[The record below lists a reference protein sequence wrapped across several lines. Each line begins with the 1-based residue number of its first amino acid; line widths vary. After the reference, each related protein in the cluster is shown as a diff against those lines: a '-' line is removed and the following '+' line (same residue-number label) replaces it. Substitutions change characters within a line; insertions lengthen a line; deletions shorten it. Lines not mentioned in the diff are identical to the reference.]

1 MTYYS
6 KRYLKEK
13 WDALK
18 WDMDMLLANE
28 DDRIDEEKVKKVRN
42 EMNYYIDAIK
52 KEINKENKPIV
63 DAEPTVKAIP
73 LDKPF
78 CKMVYGDYV
87 CYNRYWLMKHLPM
100 ELDILQGKAIPI
112 EWLKNKAKDLAD
124 AYWNNVRNKL
134 VLNMNE
140 LPLVIDEMIRIW
152 EKENADN
159 N

>member
-1 MTYYS
+1 MRLIDRI
-6 KRYLKEK
+6 KVLE
-13 WDALK
+13 
-18 WDMDMLLANE
+18 DMLGIMFQEGQESAYYDDKIEIGAMTIKDVVYE
-28 DDRIDEEKVKKVRN
+28 DGKSD
-42 EMNYYIDAIK
+42 
-52 KEINKENKPIV
+52 
-63 DAEPTVKAIP
+63 
-73 LDKPF
+73 
-78 CKMVYGDYV
+78 G
-87 CYNRYWLMKHLPM
+87 
-100 ELDILQGKAIPI
+100 LDIAYNMIADAPEIKAIPI